1 MENKE
6 ACTAAAPKEQE
17 SHGTGDL
24 ISRLPDDILGAIITL
39 LPTKD
44 GGRTQGLSRR
54 WRHLWRTAPLNLEV
68 RTLHPA
74 FFPSAVPPSAVS
86 KIVSEHP
93 GPARRFYFP
102 GLRTGGG
109 DLSSELESWFH
120 SRALSNL
127 RELDIRYAHE
137 SSLSSS
143 SYRLLSSVLRSASTL
158 CVVSISYIDFP
169 DQIAPSMSFPLLKQ
183 LSLLDLSISE
193 SVFHGLLSGCHALE
207 SLFVSEVRA
216 AGCLRVSSS
225 TIRSIVLQGN
235 PHESTELVVEDAPH
249 LERILSLGTHKR
261 ACQLYIRIMRAPK
274 LEILGPFIPDFS
286 KLHVFQ
292 LPTGLSPV
300 SLENSMHTIKIL
312 SVGSCNSQLN
322 AVLNV
327 LRWFPCLEKLYVI
340 FYFSYEMRKNIE
352 PRYDPLHPIECLQ
365 SHFKE
370 VVLQGYSGL
379 EGEVDFARFF
389 VLNAEVENKASRD
402 IQFEFRHHNLWP
414 DDHLNKHIHDLSLSN
429 PFRQP

>member
-6 ACTAAAPKEQE
+6 VGTAAAPKEQE

-207 SLFVSEVRA
+207 SLFVSEVRVI
-216 AGCLRVSSS
+216 GCLRVRSS
-225 TIRSIVLQGN
+225 TIRSIVLRGN
-235 PHESTELVVEDAPH
+235 PREISAKLVVEDAPH
-249 LERILSLGTHKR
+249 LERILSLGTHR
-261 ACQLYIRIMRAPK
+261 PSCCQPYIRIMRAPK
-274 LEILGPFIPDFS
+274 LEILGPFVPDFS

-292 LPTGLSPV
+292 GLSPV
-300 SLENSMHTIKIL
+300 SLENPMRTIKIL
-312 SVGSCNSQLN
+312 SVGSCISQLN
-322 AVLNV
+322 AVLTV

-340 FYFSYEMRKNIE
+340 FYFTHEKGKNIE
-352 PRYDPLHPIECLQ
+352 PRYDPLHPIECLR
-365 SHFKE
+365 SHLKE
-370 VVLQGYSGL
+370 LVLQGYL
-379 EGEVDFARFF
+379 CLKEEVDFARFHVGAGISGVAPHYIPPPSTF
-389 VLNAEVENKASRD
+389 NVLLDSYWFD
-402 IQFEFRHHNLWP
+402 
-414 DDHLNKHIHDLSLSN
+414 
-429 PFRQP
+429 